1 MRDRTVDVSSSSTAL
16 QKSFRERDTMR
27 DEGRGKFKRRLNEM
41 FSGPS
46 LYLYYFNYTKKEQN
60 VLISGNK
67 RLEVL
72 SVEDEGMTESKTLL

>member
-1 MRDRTVDVSSSSTAL
+1 
-16 QKSFRERDTMR
+16 
-27 DEGRGKFKRRLNEM
+27 M

-67 RLEVL
+67 RLKVL
-72 SVEDEGMTESKTLL
+72 SVEDEGMTESKTLLGNSLKISLYFLLVNYNKTTSNIKH